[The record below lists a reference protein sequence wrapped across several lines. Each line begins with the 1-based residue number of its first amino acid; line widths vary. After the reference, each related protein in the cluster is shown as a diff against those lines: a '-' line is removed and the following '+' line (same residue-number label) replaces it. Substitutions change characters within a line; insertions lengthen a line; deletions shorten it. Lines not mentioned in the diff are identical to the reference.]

1 MNIVQLKK
9 LSYDEV
15 ARCNKCGFCLP
26 SCPTYLVMKSEAY
39 SPRGRNA
46 ITRFAIENKLD
57 LSKDTERSIFTC
69 LGCGACTAVCLSSVQ
84 TKDLIFQNRECQ
96 VDEGFYPKVAER
108 LVKAL
113 EENHNISDDDQEDRA
128 EWQELIK
135 DLPEDALEKKHADIV
150 FFVGCV
156 ASFFPMVQKIP
167 ANMAKILQGA
177 GVDFTILG
185 GDEWCCGFP
194 LVGAGMPEKLE
205 ELKEHNLKKV
215 ADVGAKTVVFT
226 CPSCFHTWK
235 YLYDTDVKLMH
246 SSQLI
251 AELIKD
257 GRIKLNNDINVVA
270 TYHDPCDL
278 GRNTGVYEEPREV
291 IQAIPGLKFVE
302 LPMNRKF
309 SVCCGGGGNVEM
321 TDPELSAQVAQMK
334 LDSIKAVGAEMVITA
349 CQQCVRTMATRA
361 RRQKIDLAVK
371 DLTEI
376 VVEAMSTLTH
386 TIPVLQER
394 KHPSL

>member
-1 MNIVQLKK
+1 MNIVQFKI

-15 ARCNKCGFCLP
+15 AKCNKCGFCLP
-26 SCPTYLVMKSEAY
+26 SCPTYIIEKKESS

-46 ITRFAIENKLD
+46 ITRFAIENKLE
-57 LSKDTERSIFTC
+57 LNKDTERSIFTC
-69 LGCGACTAVCLSSVQ
+69 LGCGACTAVCLSGVE
-84 TKDLIFQNRECQ
+84 TKNLIFRDRECQ
-96 VDEGFYPKVAER
+96 VGEGFYPKIADR
-108 LVKAL
+108 LVKTL
-113 EENHNISDDDQEDRA
+113 EGTHNISDDDNEDRA

-135 DLPEDALEKKHADIV
+135 DLPEDAFEKKNAEIV

-167 ANMAKILQGA
+167 ANMAKIMQQA
-177 GVDFTILG
+177 GVDFSILG

-205 ELKEHNLKKV
+205 ALKEHNIKKV
-215 ADVGAKTVVFT
+215 ADIGAKTVVFT

-235 YLYDTDVKLMH
+235 HQYDTSLKLMH

-251 AELIKD
+251 AGLIKD
-257 GRIKLNNDINVVA
+257 GRITPKKEINVTA

-291 IQAIPGLKFVE
+291 IQAIPGLKFKE
-302 LPMNRKF
+302 LPTNRKF
-309 SVCCGGGGNVEM
+309 AICCGGGGNLEM
-321 TDPELSAQVAQMK
+321 TDAELSGEIAQMK
-334 LDSIKAVGAEMVITA
+334 LDSIRDIEAEMVITA

-371 DLTEI
+371 DLTEL
-376 VVEAMSTLTH
+376 VVEA
-386 TIPVLQER
+386 IGEE
-394 KHPSL
+394 

>member
-26 SCPTYLVMKSEAY
+26 SCPTYVVKKSEAY

-46 ITRFAIENKLD
+46 ITRFAIENTLA
-57 LSKDTERSIFTC
+57 LSEDTERSIFTC

-108 LVKAL
+108 LVKTL
-113 EENHNISDDDQEDRA
+113 EESHNISDDDQEDRA

-135 DLPEDALEKKHADIV
+135 DLPEDAFEKEHADIL

-167 ANMAKILQGA
+167 ANMAKILQRA
-177 GVDFTILG
+177 EVDFTILG

-215 ADVGAKTVVFT
+215 ADVGARTVVFT
-226 CPSCFHTWK
+226 CPSCLHTWK
-235 YLYDTDVKLMH
+235 HVYDTDVKLMH

-257 GRIKLNNDINVVA
+257 GRIKLTRDINAVC

-278 GRNTGVYEEPREV
+278 GRNTGIYEEPREV

-334 LDSIKAVGAEMVITA
+334 LDSIKDVGAEMVITG

-376 VVEAMSTLTH
+376 VVEAMSL
-386 TIPVLQER
+386 PG
-394 KHPSL
+394 KM

>member
-15 ARCNKCGFCLP
+15 AKCNKCGFCLP
-26 SCPTYLVMKSEAY
+26 SCPTYIVKKNEAY

-46 ITRFAIENKLD
+46 ITRFAIENSLE
-57 LSKDTERSIFTC
+57 LNEDTEKAIFSC

-96 VDEGFYPKVAER
+96 VDKGFYPKVAKR
-108 LVKAL
+108 LVSTL
-113 EENHNISDDDQEDRA
+113 ESAKNISDDDQEDRS
-128 EWQELIK
+128 EWLELIK
-135 DLPEDALEKKHADIV
+135 DLPEDAFEKEHADIL

-167 ANMAKILQGA
+167 ANMARILQEA
-177 GVDFTILG
+177 EVDFTILG

-205 ELKEHNLKKV
+205 ELKKHNLQKV
-215 ADVGAKTVVFT
+215 KDVAAKTVVFT
-226 CPSCFHTWK
+226 CPSCLHTWK
-235 YLYDTDVKLMH
+235 HLYNTDVKLMH

-251 AELIKD
+251 AELIETGKV
-257 GRIKLNNDINVVA
+257 KLKNPIEATV

-278 GRNTGVYEEPREV
+278 GRNTGIYEEPRAV
-291 IQAIPGLKFVE
+291 IKSIPGLRFVD

-309 SVCCGGGGNVEM
+309 SICCGGGGNVEM
-321 TDPELSAQVAQMK
+321 TEPDLSAQVAQMK
-334 LDSIKAVGAEMVITA
+334 LDSIKDVGADMVVTG

-361 RRQKIDLAVK
+361 RRQKMDLAVK
-371 DLTEI
+371 DLTEL
-376 VVEAMSTLTH
+376 VVEAMGF
-386 TIPVLQER
+386 
-394 KHPSL
+394 HP

>member
-15 ARCNKCGFCLP
+15 AKCNKCGFCLP
-26 SCPTYLVMKSEAY
+26 SCPTYIVKKNEAY

-46 ITRFAIENKLD
+46 ITRFAIENSLE
-57 LSKDTERSIFTC
+57 LNEDTERAIFTC

-96 VDEGFYPKVAER
+96 VDRGFYPKVAKR
-108 LVKAL
+108 LVSTL
-113 EENHNISDDDQEDRA
+113 ESAKNISDDDQEDRS
-128 EWQELIK
+128 EWLELIK
-135 DLPEDALEKKHADIV
+135 DLPEDAFEKEHADIL

-167 ANMAKILQGA
+167 ANMARILQEA
-177 GVDFTILG
+177 EVDFTILG

-205 ELKEHNLKKV
+205 ELKKHNLQKV
-215 ADVGAKTVVFT
+215 KDVGAKTVVFT
-226 CPSCFHTWK
+226 CPSCLHTWK
-235 YLYDTDVKLMH
+235 HLYKTDVKLIH

-251 AELIKD
+251 AELIETGKV
-257 GRIKLNNDINVVA
+257 KLKNPIEATV

-278 GRNTGVYEEPREV
+278 GRNTGIYEEPRAV
-291 IQAIPGLKFVE
+291 IKSIPGLRFVD

-309 SVCCGGGGNVEM
+309 SICCGGGGNVEM
-321 TDPELSAQVAQMK
+321 TEPDLSAQVAQMK
-334 LDSIKAVGAEMVITA
+334 LDSIKDVGADMVVTG

-361 RRQKIDLAVK
+361 RRQKMDLAVK
-371 DLTEI
+371 DLTEL
-376 VVEAMSTLTH
+376 VVEAMGF
-386 TIPVLQER
+386 
-394 KHPSL
+394 HP

>member
-15 ARCNKCGFCLP
+15 AKCNKCGFCLP
-26 SCPTYLVMKSEAY
+26 SCPTYLVKKNEAY

-46 ITRFAIENKLD
+46 ITRFAIENSLE
-57 LSKDTERSIFTC
+57 LNNDTEKAIFTC
-69 LGCGACTAVCLSSVQ
+69 LGCGACSAVCLSSVQ

-96 VDEGFYPKVAER
+96 VDRGFYPKVAKK
-108 LVKAL
+108 LVKTL
-113 EENHNISDDDQEDRA
+113 EESRNISDDDQEDRA

-135 DLPEDALEKKHADIV
+135 DLPEDAFEKEHADIL

-167 ANMAKILQGA
+167 ANMARILQMA
-177 GVDFTILG
+177 EVDFTILG

-215 ADVGAKTVVFT
+215 VDVGAKKIVFT
-226 CPSCFHTWK
+226 CPSCLHTWK
-235 YLYDTDVKLMH
+235 HLYDTDVELMH
-246 SSQLI
+246 ASQLI

-257 GRIKLNNDINVVA
+257 GSLKLKNDIDVTA

-278 GRNTGVYEEPREV
+278 GRNTGVYEEPRAV
-291 IQAIPGLKFVE
+291 IEAVPGLRLVE

-309 SVCCGGGGNVEM
+309 SACCGGGGNVEM
-321 TDPELSAQVAQMK
+321 TDPDLSAQIAQMK
-334 LDSIKAVGAEMVITA
+334 LDSIRDVGADMVITG
-349 CQQCVRTMATRA
+349 CQQCVRTMNTRV
-361 RRQKIDLAVK
+361 RRKKINLKVQ
-371 DLTEI
+371 DLTEL
-376 VVEAMSTLTH
+376 VVDAMT
-386 TIPVLQER
+386 
-394 KHPSL
+394 

>member
-15 ARCNKCGFCLP
+15 AKCNKCGFCLP
-26 SCPTYLVMKSEAY
+26 SCPTYLVKKSEAY

-46 ITRFAIENKLD
+46 ITRFAIENSLE
-57 LSKDTERSIFTC
+57 LNADTEKAIFTC
-69 LGCGACTAVCLSSVQ
+69 LGCGACAAVCLSSVQ

-96 VDEGFYPKVAER
+96 VDRGFYPKVAKR
-108 LVKAL
+108 LVETL
-113 EENHNISDDDQEDRA
+113 EESRNISDDDQEDRG

-135 DLPEDALEKKHADIV
+135 DLPEDAFEKEDADIL

-167 ANMAKILQGA
+167 ANMAKILQMA

-194 LVGAGMPEKLE
+194 LVGAGMPDKLE
-205 ELKEHNLKKV
+205 ELKNHNLQKV
-215 ADVGAKTVVFT
+215 ADVGAKKIVFT
-226 CPSCFHTWK
+226 CPSCLHTWK
-235 YLYDTDVKLMH
+235 HLYDTDVELMH
-246 SSQLI
+246 ASQLI
-251 AELIKD
+251 AELIKS
-257 GRIKLNNDINVVA
+257 GTLKLKNDIDVTA

-291 IQAIPGLKFVE
+291 IQAIPGLRFVE

-321 TDPELSAQVAQMK
+321 TDPNLSAEVAQMK
-334 LDSIKAVGAEMVITA
+334 LDSIRDTGAEMVITG

-361 RRQKIDLAVK
+361 RRQKIDLEVK
-371 DLTEI
+371 DLTEL
-376 VVEAMSTLTH
+376 VVEA
-386 TIPVLQER
+386 II
-394 KHPSL
+394 

>member
-15 ARCNKCGFCLP
+15 AKCNKCGFCLP
-26 SCPTYLVMKSEAY
+26 SCPTYLVKKNEAY

-46 ITRFAIENKLD
+46 ITRFAIENSLE
-57 LSKDTERSIFTC
+57 LNSDTEKAIFTC
-69 LGCGACTAVCLSSVQ
+69 LGCGACAAVCLSSVQ

-96 VDEGFYPKVAER
+96 VDRGFYPKVAKR
-108 LVKAL
+108 LVKTL
-113 EENHNISDDDQEDRA
+113 EESRNISDDDQDDRA

-135 DLPEDALEKKHADIV
+135 DLPEDAFEKERADIL

-167 ANMAKILQGA
+167 ANMAKILQMA
-177 GVDFTILG
+177 ELDFTILG

-205 ELKEHNLKKV
+205 ELKEHNLQKV
-215 ADVGAKTVVFT
+215 ADVGAKKIVFT
-226 CPSCFHTWK
+226 CPSCLHTWK
-235 YLYDTDVKLMH
+235 HLYDTDVELMH
-246 SSQLI
+246 ASQLI
-251 AELIKD
+251 AELIKN
-257 GRIKLNNDINVVA
+257 GRLKLKKDINVTA

-291 IQAIPGLKFVE
+291 IQAIPGLRFVE

-309 SVCCGGGGNVEM
+309 SICCGGGGNVEM
-321 TDPELSAQVAQMK
+321 TDPDLSADVAQMK
-334 LDSIKAVGAEMVITA
+334 LDSIKNAGAEMVITA
-349 CQQCVRTMATRA
+349 CQQCVRTMNTRA
-361 RRQKIDLAVK
+361 RRQKINLKVK
-371 DLTEI
+371 DLTEV
-376 VVEAMSTLTH
+376 VVEAMT
-386 TIPVLQER
+386 
-394 KHPSL
+394 